1 MLAAAFWIV
10 VYLALVLAP
19 LVVLLAGPSPPGA
32 GFWRDFSIAL
42 GFSGTTMMAVQF
54 VLTARFKRATA
65 PYGIDIIYAFHRHL
79 AVIAFLVL
87 LAHPVLLL
95 ADNPALI
102 GLVTLVGGPWHIT
115 AGVWSLLLFGAI
127 VASSVWRKR
136 LRLEYDRWR
145 LGHIVLAL
153 AAFAL
158 AAVHIEGVGAYVS
171 SPWMRALWLA
181 ILASVAGVAIH
192 VRVVRPWRLRRQPY
206 RVVERRAERG
216 DAWTLVLEP
225 DGHRGIDYEPGQF
238 AWLTIGSRPSAMR
251 EHPFSFSS
259 SPTRP
264 GRLAFTIKELGD
276 FTRTIK
282 DVTPGTV
289 AFVDGPYGAFSL
301 DRYPAPR
308 YVFLAGGIGIAPMMS
323 MLRALADRQDRRP
336 LLLVY
341 GYRTWDRVT
350 MREDLDA
357 LQATLDL
364 RVVYVLQEPPDGWTG
379 ETGLLTSDMLA
390 RHLPKRRADAE
401 YFVCGPNPMIAAVE
415 RALDGLGVPIARVHS
430 EVFDLV

>member
-1 MLAAAFWIV
+1 MLAAAFWIGL
-10 VYLALVLAP
+10 YLALVLTP
-19 LVVLLAGPSPPGA
+19 LLVLFAGPSPPGA
-32 GFWRDFSIAL
+32 GFLSNFSVAL

-65 PYGIDIIYAFHRHL
+65 PYGIDIIYAFHRYL
-79 AVIAFLVL
+79 AIVALLVI

-95 ADNPALI
+95 TANPALL
-102 GLVTLVGGPWHIT
+102 GVVTLFDGPWRLT
-115 AGVWSLLLFGAI
+115 AGVWSLLLLCAL

-136 LRLEYDRWR
+136 LRLEYDTWR
-145 LGHIVLAL
+145 LCHIALAL

-158 AAVHIEGVGAYVS
+158 AAVHIEGVGHYVS
-171 SPWMRALWLA
+171 SPWMRTLWIA
-181 ILASVAGVAIH
+181 ILASVAAVALH
-192 VRVVRPWRLRRQPY
+192 VRVVRPWRLLRNPY
-206 RVVERRAERG
+206 RVVECRPERG

-225 DGHRGIDYEPGQF
+225 KGHRGLDYEPGQF
-238 AWLTIGSRPSAMR
+238 AWLTLRNRPSAMH

-301 DRYPAPR
+301 NRYPAPG

-323 MLRALADRQDRRP
+323 MLRALADRQHRGP
-336 LLLVY
+336 LLLFY
-341 GYRTWDRVT
+341 GNRRWDRVT
-350 MREDLDA
+350 FREDLES

-364 RVVYVLQEPPDGWTG
+364 RVVYVLQEPPAGWTG
-379 ETGLLTSDMLA
+379 ETGLLTGEVLA
-390 RHLPKRRADAE
+390 PHLPDLRTDFE
-401 YFVCGPNPMIAAVE
+401 YFVCGPNPMIGAIE
-415 RALDGLGVPIARVHS
+415 RSLYGLGVPFARIHS
-430 EVFDLV
+430 EVFDIV